1 VLVLA
6 IAIFFWVASVRHLE
20 RSEADRER
28 KQASVAREQAVK
40 AEANRLAVTLFYAAE
55 AKHQDAEQLA
65 TAGRLRAAAEAMRDA
80 AVRYEEAGRAAK
92 AVGVERAKADQARAV
107 MVTAKERAA
116 RDIPEFKEALTH
128 ERDGDDRYGELAF
141 QEAAR
146 HFGAAAQLF
155 ATVPPPA
162 PTPSPNRDAAT
173 EIQEMLRRYAQ
184 VFEAKDLTLLQQIRP
199 NIRSEELSRYQNVFD
214 RTQSYKVNFKVE
226 SIKVNGE
233 EAEVKGR
240 REDIVVTSN
249 GETIKTPREFR
260 FRFKRSNDHWTID
273 AVR

>member
-1 VLVLA
+1 VLVLT

-20 RSEADRER
+20 RSEVDRER
-28 KQASVAREQAVK
+28 KQVSVAREQAVK

-55 AKHQDAEQLA
+55 AKQHDAERLA
-65 TAGRLRAAAEAMRDA
+65 TAGQLRAAAATMRDA
-80 AVRYEEAGRAAK
+80 AARYEEAGRAAK
-92 AVGVERAKADQARAV
+92 AVGVERAKADQARAA
-107 MVTAKERAA
+107 MLAAKERAA
-116 RDIPEFKEALTH
+116 PDIPEYKKALAH

-146 HFGAAAQLF
+146 HFGTAAQLF
-155 ATVPPPA
+155 ATVPPAA

-173 EIQEMLRRYAQ
+173 EIQEMLHRYAQ

-199 NIRSEELSRYQNVFD
+199 NIRPEELSRFQSVLD
-214 RTQSYKVNFKVE
+214 QTQSYKVNFKVD
-226 SIKVNGE
+226 SIKVNGD

-240 REDIVVTSN
+240 REDVVVTGN
-249 GETIKTPREFR
+249 GATVRTPREFR